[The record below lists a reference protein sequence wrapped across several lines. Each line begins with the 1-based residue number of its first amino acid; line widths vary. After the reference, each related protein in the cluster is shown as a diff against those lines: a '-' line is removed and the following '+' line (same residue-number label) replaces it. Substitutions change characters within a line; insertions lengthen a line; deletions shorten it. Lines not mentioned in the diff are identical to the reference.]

1 MARVRGAGV
10 RLAGVTG
17 GVNGAPCVTLVD
29 EVLIGDAGVN
39 DVLGLRAA
47 AATVE
52 EAVSTVAEA
61 DISAHMAH
69 QVQAPR
75 HC

>member
-1 MARVRGAGV
+1 MV
-10 RLAGVTG
+10 VTG
-17 GVNGAPCVTLVD
+17 GVNGAPCVTLV
-29 EVLIGDAGVN
+29 EKVLICDAGVN

-69 QVQAPR
+69 QVQALR

>member
-1 MARVRGAGV
+1 M
-10 RLAGVTG
+10 RLAAVTG

-69 QVQAPR
+69 QVQALR